1 MSAIQYLLANR
12 IAESLSTEMMTNLS
26 QSDPTRAKVV
36 KPYRFQQSPIEDY
49 IYLSVSPGDP
59 DDPNVMDGRISLTE
73 MENLKMNIPT
83 GEIGGGHYWW
93 RRGIVKIGAYF
104 VTKGYDQDT
113 AAGYAQIVRGRTEH
127 YTERVN
133 VTDLVDEF
141 DERAYYLMVISST
154 FTEGGGPENQYL
166 WRGKVVWQALTH
178 RVY

>member
-1 MSAIQYLLANR
+1 VSGIQYLLVER
-12 IAESLSTEMMTNLS
+12 IAESLTTEMQTNLA

-36 KPYRFQQSPIEDY
+36 KPYRFQQSPIEDH
-49 IYLSVSPGDP
+49 IYLAISPGDP
-59 DDPNVMDGRISLTE
+59 ENPNNMDGRVTLQE
-73 MENLKMNIPT
+73 MENLKMNFPA

-93 RRGIVKIGAYF
+93 RRGIITIGAYF
-104 VTKGYDQDT
+104 VTKGYTQT
-113 AAGYAQIVRGRTEH
+113 KAAGYAQQVRGRTEH
-127 YTERVN
+127 YAERVN

-141 DERAYYLMVISST
+141 GERAYYLMVISSN